1 MRKSKYEMMIGS
13 VVLMSF
19 ADVTVSDYRSQ
30 KPDGKKYY
38 KREIEIDNLLWVS
51 VQSFEKQSF
60 SKRYFKAIEESK
72 KVVKE
77 EEPVKYEIRA
87 MSDIYCWR
95 GDRSTEVA
103 RAIDDMANIDSI
115 PELKKYF
122 NTECKK
128 FHPDHGGNAE
138 DFAEVRFW
146 YEEELRN
153 IESIQ
158 AALDEIL
165 NESVVKEEEPTKF
178 ELVVSE
184 FQKDS
189 NTFSDLRESDDLDA
203 FMGCETEEEVKE
215 TYKRL
220 AKIYHPDCGGSQI
233 QFEVLKDRYEFSL
246 RRVRRFAE
254 VVGEIKEMQDLRT
267 TYNLKDLKSAYK
279 KLARKHHP
287 DHGGDV
293 EQFKLVKTIYDVRKL
308 CIEENAEVFGYDD
321 PNFAF
326 LVDLD
331 EDLYKK
337 MNKIVY

>member
-13 VVLMSF
+13 VVSMSF

-60 SKRYFKAIEESK
+60 SKRYFKTIEESK

-122 NTECKK
+122 NVECKK

-158 AALDEIL
+158 TALDEIL
-165 NESVVKEEEPTKF
+165 NESVVEPTD
-178 ELVVSE
+178 ELHDLKSVY
-184 FQKDS
+184 
-189 NTFSDLRESDDLDA
+189 DLRQLKGAYRTLS
-203 FMGCETEEEVKE
+203 K
-215 TYKRL
+215 K
-220 AKIYHPDCGGSQI
+220 YHPDNLETGDS
-233 QFEVLKDRYEFSL
+233 DR
-246 RRVRRFAE
+246 
-254 VVGEIKEMQDLRT
+254 
-267 TYNLKDLKSAYK
+267 
-279 KLARKHHP
+279 
-287 DHGGDV
+287 
-293 EQFKLVKTIYDVRKL
+293 FKLVKTIYDVRKL
-308 CIEENAEVFGYDD
+308 MIEEILEVFGYDE
-321 PNFAF
+321 PNFAE
-326 LVDLD
+326 LVDMT
-331 EDLYKK
+331 EDLHKSLH
-337 MNKIVY
+337 KIVY